1 MWKSTIILL
10 GAIVTVSGARA
21 GTARRQNCP
30 NYHVFGARETTA
42 PPGFGSASTVVNL
55 VQQAN
60 AGGTSEVIEYPAAGG
75 NVYAASV
82 AAGVIAVANQT
93 AAFNQMC
100 PESKIVM
107 VGYSQGA
114 QIIDDAFCGG
124 PDGSSLNTT
133 AASVSTEVGKII
145 AAIVLMGNPRHVDGL
160 SFNVGNATAGGFA
173 ARPVG
178 FRCPAFESRI
188 QAYCDAEDPFC
199 AKGNSSATHQGYG
212 REYGQVA
219 LEFVN
224 SKLESSTGMASNG
237 TNIAVAGEVS
247 ALGLLRWRYLW
258 MCMALSYAFSTMF

>member
-107 VGYSQGA
+107 VGYSQV
-114 QIIDDAFCGG
+114 
-124 PDGSSLNTT
+124 SL
-133 AASVSTEVGKII
+133 S
-145 AAIVLMGNPRHVDGL
+145 L
-160 SFNVGNATAGGFA
+160 
-173 ARPVG
+173 ART
-178 FRCPAFESRI
+178 C
-188 QAYCDAEDPFC
+188 
-199 AKGNSSATHQGYG
+199 
-212 REYGQVA
+212 
-219 LEFVN
+219 FVVTLI
-224 SKLESSTGMASNG
+224 SG
-237 TNIAVAGEVS
+237 
-247 ALGLLRWRYLW
+247 
-258 MCMALSYAFSTMF
+258 